1 MYVCMYGQRTS
12 TADDSLGGLGGEGGH
27 HGSILGH
34 RTEYH
39 RCGAHHLHVCM
50 YVCML
55 VVGKIIEYKKICT
68 SVTEE

>member
-1 MYVCMYGQRTS
+1 MYGQRTS

-39 RCGAHHLHVCM
+39 
-50 YVCML
+50 
-55 VVGKIIEYKKICT
+55 
-68 SVTEE
+68 